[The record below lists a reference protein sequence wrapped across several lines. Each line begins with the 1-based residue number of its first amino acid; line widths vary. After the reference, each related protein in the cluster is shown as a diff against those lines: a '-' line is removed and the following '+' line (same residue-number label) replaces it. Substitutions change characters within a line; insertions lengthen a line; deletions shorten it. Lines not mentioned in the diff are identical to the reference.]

1 MLGDYKVSRC
11 TRNCHA
17 QRRPLRPGEWYYSVV
32 IESGDDYVRR
42 DYAAESWDE
51 PPDGAIGWWKCRM
64 PASDEKKMVLAP
76 PEVLTDLLR
85 QMEGS
90 PEKAKSRYLLALM
103 LMRKRIV
110 RPIDSDPEDVEHAS
124 SDVLG
129 VEVIATGATIDVP
142 ICTISRTESETLR
155 DELNALLYCEAEESD
170 VDDLADEQ

>member
-11 TRNCHA
+11 TRNCHN
-17 QRRPLRPGEWYYSVV
+17 QKRPLRPGEWYYSVV

-51 PPDGAIGWWKCRM
+51 PPDGAVGWWKCRM

-110 RPIDSDPEDVEHAS
+110 RPMESSPDDSGAATP
-124 SDVLG
+124 DVLR
-129 VEVIATGATIDVP
+129 VEVIATGATIDIP
-142 ICTISRTESETLR
+142 IRAIGRTESDTLR
-155 DELNALLYCEAEESD
+155 DELNALLYCEAEESE
-170 VDDLADEQ
+170 VDDLHDEQ